1 MEIELLDGAGDEL
14 SIEKYLNG
22 ELAPVF
28 FGSALNNFG
37 VEPLL
42 DALVEMAPPPLA
54 REAQERQVDPYEKKF
69 TGFIFK
75 IQANMDPSHR
85 DRVAYMRICSGKF
98 ERGMKSHVV
107 RLKKTQRL
115 GRPTQFMS
123 QDRSLVEEAFAGD
136 IVGIHDPGVFKIGDT
151 LTEGESLHYTGIPVF
166 APEHF
171 VRVELKDPLKSKQ
184 LNKALDQLSEEGAVQ
199 VFRPISRN
207 DQILGVVGVLQFDV
221 VQYRIQHEYGVK
233 VNFARL
239 PYKAARWIHSEE
251 ESALDEFIAANTNV
265 ICNDQYEQKAILLED
280 EWRLRFLNDRF
291 PKVEYTSTS
300 EKI

>member
-107 RLKKTQRL
+107 RLKK
-115 GRPTQFMS
+115 
-123 QDRSLVEEAFAGD
+123 
-136 IVGIHDPGVFKIGDT
+136 I
-151 LTEGESLHYTGIPVF
+151 
-166 APEHF
+166 
-171 VRVELKDPLKSKQ
+171 
-184 LNKALDQLSEEGAVQ
+184 SETWSSYSVY
-199 VFRPISRN
+199 VTR
-207 DQILGVVGVLQFDV
+207 
-221 VQYRIQHEYGVK
+221 
-233 VNFARL
+233 
-239 PYKAARWIHSEE
+239 
-251 ESALDEFIAANTNV
+251 
-265 ICNDQYEQKAILLED
+265 
-280 EWRLRFLNDRF
+280 
-291 PKVEYTSTS
+291 
-300 EKI
+300 

>member
-1 MEIELLDGAGDEL
+1 
-14 SIEKYLNG
+14 
-22 ELAPVF
+22 
-28 FGSALNNFG
+28 
-37 VEPLL
+37 
-42 DALVEMAPPPLA
+42 
-54 REAQERQVDPYEKKF
+54 
-69 TGFIFK
+69 
-75 IQANMDPSHR
+75 MDPSHR

-107 RLKKTQRL
+107 RLKKTQTL

-199 VFRPISRN
+199 VFRSISRN

-239 PYKAARWIHSEE
+239 PYKAARWIHTEE